1 MGRGLGG
8 SCAPEVQDVVSTGR
22 ISSQSPCGVHGAY
35 ISAMPLF
42 PRQRAPMSHR
52 SIVCCNATSEVFD
65 DGLRYGDSQDSGIP
79 TKVRSSFGVRSL
91 NDAWRAERLPQKAK
105 GFAGAWRVRI

>member
-1 MGRGLGG
+1 MERGLGG
-8 SCAPEVQDVVSTGR
+8 SWAPEVQDVR
-22 ISSQSPCGVHGAY
+22 LDRQNSSQSPCGVHGAY
-35 ISAMPLF
+35 IRAMPLVS
-42 PRQRAPMSHR
+42 PTKSPMSHC
-52 SIVCCNATSEVFD
+52 SIVCCDATSGVFN

-91 NDAWRAERLPQKAK
+91 NDVWRAERLPQKAK